1 MFDAARSR
9 AVGAWLG
16 SGKDHA
22 GSPPACD
29 DGWVR
34 ILVIEDDDRL
44 AELVARRLR
53 SSGHLTELRYDGRT
67 GLDRARVGDL
77 DLAIVDVM
85 LPGMDGMAL
94 TRSLREEGIDTPV
107 LMLTARDAVDDRVEG
122 LKSGADD
129 YLVKPFAFD
138 ELLARIDAL
147 ARRSNGPRA
156 GGVIVLDGVRLDRRA
171 RRVHVGE
178 EEIELTS
185 KEFDLLECLL
195 DHRGQVLTR
204 AQLKELV
211 WDFPF
216 DAKTKVV
223 DLYIHYLR
231 RKLGPSGDIIRT
243 VRGVGYSV
251 GR

>member
-1 MFDAARSR
+1 
-9 AVGAWLG
+9 V
-16 SGKDHA
+16 
-22 GSPPACD
+22 PCD
-29 DGWVR
+29 DRGVR

-44 AELVARRLR
+44 AELIARRLR
-53 SSGHLTELRYDGRT
+53 SVGHATELRHDGPS
-67 GLDRARVGDL
+67 GLERARARGL

-85 LPGMDGMAL
+85 LPGLDGMAL
-94 TRSLREEGIDTPV
+94 TRSLREHGIDTPV
-107 LMLTARDAVDDRVEG
+107 LMLTARDAVGDRVEG
-122 LKSGADD
+122 LRSGADD

-147 ARRSNGPRA
+147 ARRSSRSPGD
-156 GGVIVLDGVRLDRRA
+156 GVLELDGVRIDRRA
-171 RRVHVGE
+171 RRVHVGAE
-178 EEIELTS
+178 EVDLTS
-185 KEFDLLECLL
+185 KEFDLLACLL
-195 DHRGQVLTR
+195 EHRGQVLTR

-223 DLYIHYLR
+223 DLYVHYLR

>member
-1 MFDAARSR
+1 MN
-9 AVGAWLG
+9 G
-16 SGKDHA
+16 
-22 GSPPACD
+22 
-29 DGWVR
+29 VR
-34 ILVIEDDDRL
+34 IMVIEDDARL
-44 AELVARRLR
+44 AELIARRLR
-53 SSGHLTELRYDGRT
+53 SAGHLADVRTDGPF
-67 GLDRARVGDL
+67 GLQRALAGDL

-85 LPGMDGMAL
+85 LPGMDGMTL
-94 TRSLREEGIDTPV
+94 TRALRGERPEVRV

-122 LKSGADD
+122 LRSGADD

-147 ARRSNGPRA
+147 GRRA
-156 GGVIVLDGVRLDRRA
+156 TGVSQRDVLVLDGVRLDRRA
-171 RRVHVGE
+171 RRVHVGTDE
-178 EEIELTS
+178 VDLTS
-185 KEFDLLECLL
+185 KEFDLLACFLE
-195 DHRGQVLTR
+195 HRGQVLTR

-223 DLYIHYLR
+223 DLYVHYLR

-251 GR
+251 GG

>member
-1 MFDAARSR
+1 
-9 AVGAWLG
+9 V
-16 SGKDHA
+16 H
-22 GSPPACD
+22 
-29 DGWVR
+29 

-44 AELVARRLR
+44 AELIARRLR
-53 SSGHLTELRYDGRT
+53 SAGHLTETRSDGPS
-67 GLDRARVGDL
+67 GLERALGGDL

-85 LPGMDGMAL
+85 LPGMDGMTV
-94 TRSLREEGIDTPV
+94 TRSLREERIDTPV
-107 LMLTARDAVDDRVEG
+107 LMLTARDAIGDRVDG
-122 LKSGADD
+122 LRSGADD

-147 ARRSNGPRA
+147 ARRSVRTHTNGSL
-156 GGVIVLDGVRLDRRA
+156 VVDGVRLDRAA
-171 RRVHVGE
+171 RRVHVGD

-185 KEFDLLECLL
+185 KEFDLLACLL
-195 DHRGQVLTR
+195 EHRGQVLTR

-211 WDFPF
+211 WGFSF

-223 DLYIHYLR
+223 DLYVHYLR

>member
-1 MFDAARSR
+1 MFDVGRSK
-9 AVGAWLG
+9 AVGGRLG
-16 SGKDHA
+16 SGKDR
-22 GSPPACD
+22 GRSRPACD
-29 DGWVR
+29 DGCVH

-44 AELVARRLR
+44 AELIARRLR
-53 SSGHLTELRYDGRT
+53 SVGHETELRHDGPS
-67 GLDRARVGDL
+67 GLARARAGGL

-85 LPGMDGMAL
+85 LPGLDGMAL
-94 TRSLREEGIDTPV
+94 TRSLREQGLDAPV
-107 LMLTARDAVDDRVEG
+107 LMLTARDAVGDRVEG
-122 LKSGADD
+122 LRSGADD
-129 YLVKPFAFD
+129 YLVKPFSFD

-147 ARRSNGPRA
+147 ARRSSRSVGD
-156 GGVIVLDGVRLDRRA
+156 GVLELDGVRIDRRA
-171 RRVHVGE
+171 RRVHVGAE
-178 EEIELTS
+178 EVDLTS
-185 KEFDLLECLL
+185 KEFDLLACLL
-195 DHRGQVLTR
+195 EHRGQVLTR

-223 DLYIHYLR
+223 DLYVHYLR

>member
-1 MFDAARSR
+1 
-9 AVGAWLG
+9 V
-16 SGKDHA
+16 H
-22 GSPPACD
+22 
-29 DGWVR
+29 

-53 SSGHLTELRYDGRT
+53 SVGHTTELRHDGPS
-67 GLDRARVGDL
+67 GLDRARADDL

-85 LPGMDGMAL
+85 LPGLDGMAL
-94 TRSLREEGIDTPV
+94 TRSLREQGIDTPV

-122 LKSGADD
+122 LRSGADD

-147 ARRSNGPRA
+147 ARRSSRSPGD
-156 GGVIVLDGVRLDRRA
+156 GVLELDGVRVDRRA
-171 RRVHVGE
+171 RRVHVGAE
-178 EEIELTS
+178 EVDLTS
-185 KEFDLLECLL
+185 KEFDLLACLL
-195 DHRGQVLTR
+195 EHRGQVLTR

-223 DLYIHYLR
+223 DLYVHYLR